1 MTSFSDS
8 ALSEA
13 LTLATELFARLAAA
27 TGDAPGITRAS
38 YGEGEAAAH
47 RILAEAARDL
57 GMEVSTDAIG
67 TLHMVLPGRDRSL
80 PAVAMG
86 SHLDSVP
93 HGGNFDGAAGVVI
106 GLAIAAALRA
116 AGCLP
121 QRDLLVLGIRAEE
134 MCWFPAHY
142 LGSRAL
148 FGLLPRGAA
157 DTLRRVDTG
166 RSLADHMA
174 EQGLDP
180 TPIREGRALL
190 DPARIACFIEP
201 HIEQGPVLVEE
212 GLPIAVVSGIR
223 GSLRYP
229 QARALGVHAHAGAV
243 PRRHRHDAAMAA
255 VALIAALDE
264 RWSRL
269 EASGADLVC
278 TTGILATDPA
288 HHTSTKIPGLLRFSL
303 DIRSLDA
310 VLLAELDAWLAA
322 EAARLGAARGV
333 TFDLG
338 PPTHAAPALMDPA
351 LRALLMRSASQA
363 GVPAREMASG
373 AGHDAATF
381 AGLGIP
387 TVMLFLRNEHGSH
400 NPDEALEMA
409 DVGAALAVLVPAVSE
424 LLGDAP

>member
-1 MTSFSDS
+1 MTPFPDY
-8 ALSEA
+8 A
-13 LTLATELFARLAAA
+13 LATALALATDLFDRLAAA
-27 TGDAPGITRAS
+27 TGDPPGITRAS
-38 YGEGEAAAH
+38 FGEGEAQAH
-47 RILAEAARDL
+47 RIMAEAARGL
-57 GMEVSTDAIG
+57 GMEISTDAIG
-67 TLHMVLPGRDRSL
+67 TLRMVLPGRDRSM

-106 GLAIAAALRA
+106 GLAVAAALRE
-116 AGCLP
+116 AGRTP

-148 FGLLPRGAA
+148 FGLLPRDAP

-166 RSLADHMA
+166 RTLAEHMA
-174 EQGLDP
+174 DQGLDP

-190 DPARIACFIEP
+190 DPARIAYFIEP

-212 GLPIAVVSGIR
+212 GLPVAVVSGIR

-229 QARALGVHAHAGAV
+229 LASVRGAHAHAGAV
-243 PRRHRHDAAMAA
+243 PRRHRRDAAMAA

-288 HHTSTKIPGLLRFSL
+288 HHTSTKIPGVLRFSL

-310 VLLAELDAWLAA
+310 SLLAELDAWLRA

-333 TFDLG
+333 TFDFG
-338 PPTHAAPALMDPA
+338 PPTHAAPALMDPG
-351 LRALLMRSASQA
+351 LRALLMRSAMQA
-363 GVPAREMASG
+363 GVPVREMASG
-373 AGHDAATF
+373 AGHDSATF

-409 DVGAALAVLVPAVSE
+409 DVGAALAMLVPAVSE
-424 LLGDAP
+424 LLG